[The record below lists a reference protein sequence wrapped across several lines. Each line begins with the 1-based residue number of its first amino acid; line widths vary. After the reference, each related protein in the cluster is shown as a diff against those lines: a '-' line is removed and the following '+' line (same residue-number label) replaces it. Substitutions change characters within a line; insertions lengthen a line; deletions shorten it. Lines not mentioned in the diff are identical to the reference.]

1 MKEVVDGIVDEVGE
15 KMTKTRFAG
24 GKAAKEGGA
33 TKVNEAKIKASNGAQ
48 KKTAS
53 PAKK

>member
-33 TKVNEAKIKASNGAQ
+33 TKVKASNGAQ
-48 KKTAS
+48 KKSAS